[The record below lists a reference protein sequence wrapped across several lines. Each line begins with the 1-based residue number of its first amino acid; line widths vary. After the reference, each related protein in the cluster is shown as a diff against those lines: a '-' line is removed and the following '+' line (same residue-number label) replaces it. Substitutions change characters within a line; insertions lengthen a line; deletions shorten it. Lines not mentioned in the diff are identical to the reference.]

1 MEIGERIQ
9 TLKQLF
15 NFKQGADPR
24 SFKVNDRVLG
34 RLPQLKGANRGRTMD
49 IEKMIGDYW
58 RQFGWDAGTGKPA
71 EARVSALGIRGRSG
85 APAGKTG

>member
-15 NFKQGADPR
+15 NFKQGVDPR
-24 SFKVNDRVLG
+24 SFKVGNRVLG
-34 RLPQLKGANRGRTMD
+34 RPPQSEGANRGRTMD

-58 RQFGWDAGTGKPA
+58 RQFGWDAETGKPT
-71 EARVSALGIRGRSG
+71 EARVASLGIKGQ
-85 APAGKTG
+85 